1 MPIRRLTPESNIDG
15 YITNLIERKERVIIR
30 DLCYVGEKC
39 LNEARTNGGYYDQTG
54 NLRSSIGYVVV
65 VDGEIVQMSN
75 FEQVKSGRQGSLDG
89 QDFIRQ
95 LLIKFPKG
103 ICLIVVAG
111 MNYASYVSSKGY
123 NVLDSSELL
132 AEKLV
137 PQMLSK
143 LGFKRK

>member
-1 MPIRRLTPESNIDG
+1 MSITRLTPDSHIDN
-15 YITNLIERKERVIIR
+15 YITNLVQRKEQVIIR
-30 DLCYVGEKC
+30 NLCYVGEKC

-65 VDGEIVQMSN
+65 VDGNVIQMSS
-75 FEQVKSGRQGSLDG
+75 FSTVKQGKQGASDG
-89 QDFIRQ
+89 QEFVKQ
-95 LLIKFPKG
+95 LISKFPKG

-111 MNYASYVSSKGY
+111 MNYASYVSAKGY

-143 LGFKRK
+143 LGFRRK

>member
-1 MPIRRLTPESNIDG
+1 MPIKRLTPESAIDN
-15 YITNLIERKERVIIR
+15 YIENLVERKTQVMIR
-30 DLCYVGEKC
+30 NLCYVGEKC

-65 VDGEIVQMSN
+65 VDGNIIQMSS
-75 FEQVKSGRQGSLDG
+75 FTKVKSGSQGASDG
-89 QDFIRQ
+89 QAFVKQ
-95 LLIKFPKG
+95 LISKFPKG

-111 MNYASYVSSKGY
+111 MNYASCVSAKGY

-132 AEKLV
+132 ADKLV
-137 PQMLSK
+137 PQMLKK